1 MDKVGSVMQMS
12 PVGSKRE
19 SSHFPRRG
27 TSEHSAAIGL
37 SGNGSKVEDRT
48 LASLAHPFSLMVMMV
63 MMMVMRLFSSKEPTR
78 LGSFIVI
85 TVPS

>member
-1 MDKVGSVMQMS
+1 MQMS
-12 PVGSKRE
+12 PGGTKRE

-27 TSEHSAAIGL
+27 TSEHSAAVGL

-48 LASLAHPFSLMVMMV
+48 LALLAHPFSLMV
-63 MMMVMRLFSSKEPTR
+63 MMVMRLFSSKEPTR
-78 LGSFIVI
+78 FGSFIVI